1 MNHAALTLL
10 ERIERDGC
18 VTGEVI
24 KVDRFLNHMVDPQL
38 IDLLAADIATRFVDQ
53 KIDKIL
59 TAETSGIILA
69 QPVAGILGVPYVFAK
84 KKKPL
89 TMADYY
95 AADSFS
101 FTKQES
107 TTFYVSKEVLNAG
120 ERVLFVDDFFAKGA
134 TLKAME
140 EITAQA
146 QAELIGTAVIIN
158 KSERRDIESILTLQD
173 LQSQSVI

>member
-1 MNHAALTLL
+1 MNHAAQTLL
-10 ERIERDGC
+10 ERIERDGS
-18 VTGEVI
+18 VKGEII

-38 IDLLAADIATRFVDQ
+38 IDLLAADIATRFLDQ
-53 KIDKIL
+53 QIDKLL
-59 TAETSGIILA
+59 TAETGGIILA
-69 QPVAGILGVPYVFAK
+69 QPVAGMLGVPYVFAK

-95 AADSFS
+95 TADSFS

-120 ERVLFVDDFFAKGA
+120 ERVLFVDDFFARGA

-140 EITAQA
+140 EILAQA
-146 QAELIGTAVIIN
+146 QAELVGTAVIIN
-158 KSERRDIESILTLQD
+158 KSERRDIESILTLD
-173 LQSQSVI
+173 ELQRV